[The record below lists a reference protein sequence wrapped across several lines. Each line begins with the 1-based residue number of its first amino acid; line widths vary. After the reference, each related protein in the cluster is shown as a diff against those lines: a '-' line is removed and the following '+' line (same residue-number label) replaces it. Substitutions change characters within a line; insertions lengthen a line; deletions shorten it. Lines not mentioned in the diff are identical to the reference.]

1 MPKEL
6 TFTPQAEEANK
17 GYKQLV
23 EYCLELAGQ
32 INGSAYRTKTITS
45 IEKSNEA
52 YDQIEKPTTDPWQGA
67 SGIVLPLTTI
77 SCDNLEPRL
86 VAGLVGKQPYVRF
99 EMENDQKKDEP
110 LEILES
116 FFNQELQDV
125 VNIEG
130 FAGAEVNQL
139 LREGTVYTIPEYSL
153 EEQTR
158 RDFVFFEDV
167 MKKIQQETAPQVQEA
182 QAQAQQMAQVD
193 PQQAQQFMA
202 GVQQEI
208 QAMAPQQI
216 GGVVIDS
223 ETGEPQF
230 EDRTEVV
237 FEGGKAEIIP
247 FNDIL
252 IPDDVDDWESAP
264 VIRRIRPTYA
274 ELIRESKK
282 KKGFIK
288 KNIGPWLC
296 DQEGSFELSEDEQAP
311 AQMLDSIKVHG
322 KKTIPC
328 YECYVSYIKRDDDQE
343 DDKELKSFEEQRVLV
358 QIAED
363 SQIILRVIPLVELNF
378 KNEHLIKRTRL
389 FPRKG
394 KSYGVSIYSKIRAI
408 QEGASKTFNTAINVA
423 EVTMIPWFLFT
434 ENTGLDKYKDGIKL
448 QAGKGIK
455 VDSCDPGSLYFP
467 NFSINPDQILKW
479 IDLWVSFWERL
490 ISIGDLQVGRSGT
503 KETTATETMA
513 VIQEGN
519 IKHNY
524 QSSSI
529 REDFLCLIRT
539 IFDLYYQHM
548 PLNKTFLWN
557 GKQVPIPR
565 SVMRRKVNFRLT
577 GSTDLSNKLIERKE
591 KETFYTLTA
600 NDMTINPVKK
610 AEELVKAYGHT
621 DTSEWVKPNIKTIVD
636 MIMQVPGAEQLVMKS
651 IQEAKQ
657 MAAQMQGGQP
667 GQQRSIQPGGQ

>member
-6 TFTPQAEEANK
+6 TFTPNAEEANK

-23 EYCLELAGQ
+23 EYCLELANQ
-32 INGSAYRTKTITS
+32 IKDSKYREKTITDIS
-45 IEKSNEA
+45 ESNEA
-52 YDQIEKPTTDPWQGA
+52 YDQIEKPTADPWEGA
-67 SGIVLPLTTI
+67 SSIVLPLTTI

-99 EMENDQKKDEP
+99 EMENDQKKDEQT
-110 LEILES
+110 EILETW
-116 FFNQELQDV
+116 FNQELQDV
-125 VNIEG
+125 VGIEG
-130 FAGAEVNQL
+130 FAGASVSQL
-139 LREGTVYTIPEYSL
+139 LREGTIYSIPEYSL

-167 MKKIQQETAPQVQEA
+167 MKKIQVEVAPQIQQA
-182 QAQAQQMAQVD
+182 QVQAQQMSQVD
-193 PQQAQQFMA
+193 PQGAQQLIA
-202 GVQQEI
+202 GVQQEL
-208 QAMAPQQI
+208 QAMTPKQI
-216 GGVVIDS
+216 GGVVVDPQ
-223 ETGEPQF
+223 TGEPQF
-230 EDRTEVV
+230 EDKTEVM
-237 FEGGKAEIIP
+237 FEGGRAEIIP
-247 FNDIL
+247 FSDIL
-252 IPDDVDDWESAP
+252 IPDDIDDWELAP
-264 VIRRIRPTYA
+264 VIRRIRPTYIELMRDA
-274 ELIRESKK
+274 EKK
-282 KKGFIK
+282 DGFIK

-296 DQEGSFELSEDEQAP
+296 DQEGSYDLSDEEQSP
-311 AQMLDSIKVHG
+311 AQALDGIKVHA

-328 YECYVSYIKRDDDQE
+328 YECYVSYVKRDDD
-343 DDKELKSFEEQRVLV
+343 DDDEKELKSFEEQRLLV

-363 SQIILRVIPLVELNF
+363 SQIILRVIPLVEINF

-394 KSYGVSIYSKIRAI
+394 KSYGTSIYMKIRSI
-408 QEGASKTFNTAINVA
+408 QKGASKTFNTAINVA

-434 ENTGLDKYKDGIKL
+434 ESTGLDKYKDGIKL

-455 VDSCDPGSLYFP
+455 VDSTEGLYFP
-467 NFSINPDQILKW
+467 KFSINPDQILKW

-503 KETTATETMA
+503 KDTTATETMA

-529 REDFLCLIRT
+529 REDFLCMIRT

-565 SVMRRKVNFRLT
+565 SVMRRKVKFRLT

-591 KETFYTLTA
+591 KETFYQLTQ

-621 DTSEWVKPNIKTIVD
+621 DTSEWVNPSIKMIVD
-636 MIMQVPGAEQLVMKS
+636 MIMKTPGADQLVM
-651 IQEAKQ
+651 QTLQ
-657 MAAQMQGGQP
+657 QAAQMMAQGEGKP
-667 GQQRSIQPGGQ
+667 GQQGPPQ

>member
-23 EYCLELAGQ
+23 EYCLELADQ
-32 INGSAYRTKTITS
+32 IKDSKYREKTIDD
-45 IEKSNEA
+45 IKKSNEA
-52 YDQIEKPTTDPWQGA
+52 YDQTEKPSVDPWEGA

-99 EMENDQKKDEP
+99 EMENDQKKDEQT
-110 LEILES
+110 EILETW
-116 FFNQELQDV
+116 FNQELQDV
-125 VNIEG
+125 VGIEG
-130 FAGAEVNQL
+130 FAGASVNQL
-139 LREGTVYTIPEYSL
+139 LREGTIYSIPEYSL

-167 MKKIQQETAPQVQEA
+167 MRKIQAEIGPQVQQA
-182 QAQAQQMAQVD
+182 KAQAQQMAQVD
-193 PQQAQQFMA
+193 PQAAQQLIA

-208 QAMAPQQI
+208 QAMTPQQI
-216 GGVVIDS
+216 GGVVVNS
-223 ETGEPQF
+223 ETGEPEF
-230 EDRTEVV
+230 EDKTEVM
-237 FEGGKAEIIP
+237 FEGGRAEIIP
-247 FNDIL
+247 FSDIL

-264 VIRRIRPTYA
+264 VIRRIRPTYVELMRDA
-274 ELIRESKK
+274 EKK
-282 KKGFIK
+282 DGFIK

-296 DQEGSFELSEDEQAP
+296 DQEGSYDLSDEEQSP
-311 AQMLDSIKVHG
+311 AQALDGVKVHA

-328 YECYVSYIKRDDDQE
+328 YECYVSYVSKKDDEE
-343 DDKELKSFEEQRVLV
+343 DEKELKSYEEQRLLV
-358 QIAED
+358 QITEE
-363 SQIILRVIPLVELNF
+363 SQIILRVIPLVEINF

-394 KSYGVSIYSKIRAI
+394 KSYGASIYVKIRSI

-434 ENTGLDKYKDGIKL
+434 ESTGLDKYKDGIKL

-455 VDSCDPGSLYFP
+455 VDSTEGLYFP
-467 NFSINPDQILKW
+467 KFSINPDQILKW

-529 REDFLCLIRT
+529 REDFLTMIRT

-565 SVMRRKVNFRLT
+565 SVMRRKLNFRLT

-591 KETFYTLTA
+591 KETFYQLTA
-600 NDMTINPVKK
+600 NDMTINPVKR
-610 AEELVKAYGHT
+610 AEELVKAYDHT
-621 DTSEWVKPNIKTIVD
+621 DTSEWVNPNIKLIVD
-636 MIMQVPGAEQLVMKS
+636 MIMKTPGADQLVM
-651 IQEAKQ
+651 QTLQQAAQ
-657 MAAQMQGGQP
+657 MAAQVEGKP
-667 GQQRSIQPGGQ
+667 GQQVAQQ